1 VTRTG
6 KRAIRP
12 GVDDLKRRGLLS
24 GLMVGGTNA
33 AVIVQQPVTPPEP
46 TPLALSGTITGN
58 YHSAFNAHQLIGN
71 GPITITPP
79 GGNPVTLSA
88 EGSLSLPT
96 WFISLPVPGH
106 DGGRFILPNHG
117 GGTLTLSDSQGTL
130 TLQLTGLFLDVPG
143 PFQLEFPFLPDRF
156 DRFDFAIT
164 GGTGAFA
171 KATGQG
177 TASLQLVADP
187 NLVGQTG
194 RFDLNL
200 VGSHGLQPPKS
211 QT

>member
-1 VTRTG
+1 MTRMS

-12 GVDDLKRRGLLS
+12 GFDDLERRGLLS
-24 GLMVGGTNA
+24 GLLVGGANA
-33 AVIVQQPVTPPEP
+33 AVIVQPPVTP
-46 TPLALSGTITGN
+46 PLALSGTITGN
-58 YHSAFNAHQLIGN
+58 YNSAFNTYELIGN

-88 EGSLSLPT
+88 EGSISLPT

-130 TLQLTGLFLDVPG
+130 TLQLTGRFFDVPG
-143 PFQLEFPFLPDRF
+143 PFQLDFPFLPDRF
-156 DRFDFAIT
+156 DRFDFEIT

-171 KATGQG
+171 NATGGG

-194 RFDLNL
+194 RFDLDL
-200 VGSHGLQPPKS
+200 EGPFSPVPPRDEP
-211 QT
+211 